1 MANLSKLHVEVTA
14 STSAFAR
21 AMDKNSKR
29 VKVFRERVGRARV
42 ALAGMATAAVGAVA
56 AMAGLG
62 VIGKKAFDL
71 GATIEETGSKFR
83 TVFGS
88 EGAAEVQTFLE
99 GFANKAGL
107 TVTEAQ
113 GLVATTGAIA
123 QGMGFAQGASAKF
136 ATEITRVAA
145 DLSSFNNMP
154 TEEVLMAVNSALT
167 GEREQMKRLGI
178 VIKETDVQQL
188 ALANS
193 GKLVAK
199 ALTQQEKATA
209 TLELI
214 TSKAGVA
221 MGDLDR
227 TQGSAANVAKR
238 LGAMFREL
246 RDTLATALMPAFSE
260 VLKIMDDSSDGFTDL
275 KDKIIANTNVIS
287 AWARV
292 AIQAFAFVGKAI
304 LAPIRL
310 IGNLIQAFGNFLV
323 AWKAFFTSDAEAQ
336 AKAEAAFGKNLKEGI
351 EAVIDPLVAAKDLTV
366 AFGQALMKSGR
377 EGDYIKKNFG
387 EVANVIKDKTDP
399 AITGLVDKIETLDDK
414 LRTLTENFTKNFVD
428 RMVKSVS
435 ESKNA
440 FAGFF
445 AYMQLELTK
454 LIARFLAMKALTKMF
469 PHSEFIAGITG
480 TAATVAAGGGGVT
493 NPNMVGGIDIG
504 GGTPITGIMPSI
516 GGGGGGGMTVVQNI
530 SFPIQAIDGDS
541 VGEFLRQNGG
551 TIAEIVAEASRDSQG
566 YRAQLITGG
575 MR

>member
-21 AMDKNSKR
+21 SMDKNEKR
-29 VKVFRERVGRARV
+29 VKSFRSRVSGARV

-123 QGMGFAQGASAKF
+123 QGMGFAQKESGQF
-136 ATEITRVAA
+136 ATQITKVAA

-193 GKLVAK
+193 GKTVAK

-221 MGDLDR
+221 IGDLDR

-260 VLKIMDDSSDGFTDL
+260 VLEIMDNSSGGFTDL

-287 AWARV
+287 AWAKV

-323 AWKAFFTSDAEAQ
+323 SWKAFFTRDAEAQ
-336 AKAEAAFGKNLKEGI
+336 AKAEAAMTKNLKEGI

-377 EGDYIKKNFG
+377 EGDYIKQNFG
-387 EVANVIKDKTDP
+387 EVADVIQNKTDP
-399 AITGLVDKIETLDDK
+399 AITGMGEKIETLDEK
-414 LRTLTENFTKNFVD
+414 LRTMTENFTKNFVD
-428 RMVKSVS
+428 RMVKTVS

-445 AYMQLELTK
+445 AYMQMELTK
-454 LIARFLAMKALTKMF
+454 LIARFLAFKALTAMF
-469 PHSEFIAGITG
+469 PHSEFIAGVTG
-480 TAATVAAGGGGVT
+480 TPATAKPGLAPNAADNFIKNPGAVTLNPQVMGGGGR
-493 NPNMVGGIDIG
+493 GGK
-504 GGTPITGIMPSI
+504 
-516 GGGGGGGMTVVQNI
+516 GGMTVIQNI
-530 SFPIQAIDGDS
+530 TIPVQAIDGQDAS
-541 VGEFLRQNGG
+541 RFLTENKG
-551 TIAEIVAEASRDSQG
+551 TIAKVISEATRDSTG
-566 YRAQLITGG
+566 FRHQLLSGTT
-575 MR
+575 